1 MKGTHLGEFE
11 ELTLLLVLI
20 LEEDAYVLKIKE
32 ELYQQANRSM
42 TLGSLHS
49 TLSRLESKGYLES
62 EMKGASKARG
72 GRRKRVYMLTAA
84 GKGAVN
90 TARELRQKLW
100 SQVPQFS
107 LKTSHA

>member
-20 LEEDAYVLKIKE
+20 LDEDAYVLKLKE
-32 ELYQQANRSM
+32 ELHQQTNRTM

-62 EMKGASKARG
+62 EMHAGTKERG
-72 GRRKRVYMLTAA
+72 GRRKRVYRLTVA
-84 GKGAVN
+84 GKSALSR
-90 TARELRQKLW
+90 ARELRQKLW
-100 SQVPQFS
+100 D
-107 LKTSHA
+107 